1 MNNREIGRALREMS
15 LFLEMDGVPFK
26 PRAFEKAALAIEAL
40 DRPVE
45 AVWREGG
52 TKALQEIPSVGAGIA
67 ERIDEL
73 LRTSACRELE
83 KMRKKTPVDVIELA
97 SIEGLG
103 PQKVHALYEELNV
116 RTVDDLEKAARAG
129 RIHSLPHFKE
139 KSEENILRGIEFY
152 RQAVARH
159 PIGTV
164 LEMAES
170 IEARLGEVKGV
181 KHVAIAGSIRRRK
194 ETVGDFDVLVATAH
208 PGDVVR
214 AFVELPE
221 VAHVYAKGTTK
232 TMVRLRNGMDADL
245 RIVPETSFGAALLYF
260 TGSKAHN
267 IAVRRIAQDRDLK
280 LSEYGLFRGEKRIAG
295 ATEKEIYDALDLD
308 FIPPELREDAG
319 EVEAAREGKLPH
331 LVDAKDLRGDL
342 QTQTKWTDGT
352 LSIEE
357 MAEAARAL
365 GLEYIAITDHT
376 RDLAMAR
383 GSDEKKLREQMREIA
398 HLNSK
403 RHGIRVLTGAEVNI
417 RRDGSLD
424 VSDEML
430 AQLDVVGV
438 AVHAYF
444 DLPREEMTRRVIR
457 AIENP
462 HVDIL
467 FHPNARQ
474 LGRRAAIDIDMDAVI
489 ATAARTGTILEINAQ
504 PDRLDLTDAQVRRA
518 RDAGVKLA
526 IDSDAHNTGDLRFP
540 RLYGVFVAR
549 RGWARRSDIINT
561 LPLERMLAA
570 LEVRVVARPRKSAA
584 RKRRP
589 VAHA

>member
-1 MNNREIGRALREMS
+1 MDNREIGRALREMS
-15 LFLEMDGVPFK
+15 LFLEMDGVDFK

-45 AVWREGG
+45 AIWREGG
-52 TKALQEIPSVGAGIA
+52 AKALQEIPSVGEGIA

-73 LRTSACRELE
+73 LCTGVCRELE

-97 SIEGLG
+97 AIEGLG
-103 PQKVHALYEELNV
+103 PQKIHALYHELKI
-116 RTVDDLEKAARAG
+116 RTVDDLEKEARAG

-152 RQAVARH
+152 RQAVARR

-164 LEMAES
+164 LELAES
-170 IEARLGEVKGV
+170 IEKRLSEWKGV
-181 KHVAIAGSIRRRK
+181 KRVAIAGSIRRRK
-194 ETVGDFDVLVATAH
+194 ETIGDFDVLVAAAH
-208 PGDVVR
+208 PVDVVR
-214 AFVELPE
+214 AFVALPE
-221 VAHVYAKGTTK
+221 IAHVYAKGPTK

-245 RIVPETSFGAALLYF
+245 RIVPEKSFGAALLYF
-260 TGSKAHN
+260 TGSKSHN

-280 LSEYGLFRGEKRIAG
+280 LSEYGLFRGKWMIAG

-331 LVDAKDLRGDL
+331 LVEAKDLRGDL
-342 QTQTKWTDGT
+342 QTQTKWSDGT
-352 LSIEE
+352 SSIEE
-357 MAEAARAL
+357 LAEAARAA

-383 GSDEKKLREQMREIA
+383 GADEKKLREQLREIA
-398 HLNSK
+398 HVNAKL
-403 RHGIRVLTGAEVNI
+403 RGFRVLSGAEVNI

-424 VSDEML
+424 ISDEML
-430 AQLDVVGV
+430 AELDVVGV
-438 AVHAYF
+438 AVHTYF
-444 DLPREEMTRRVIR
+444 DLPRDEMTRRVIR

-462 HVDIL
+462 NVDIL
-467 FHPNARQ
+467 FHPSARQ

-489 ATAARTGTILEINAQ
+489 VAAARTGTVLEINAQ
-504 PDRLDLTDAQVRRA
+504 PERLDLTDVQVRRA

-526 IDSDAHNTGDLRFP
+526 IDSDAHNAGDLRFP

-549 RGWARRSDIINT
+549 RGWATGADIINT
-561 LPLERMLAA
+561 LPLHRMLVA
-570 LEVRVVARPRKSAA
+570 LKPRTAARPKMSVR
-584 RKRRP
+584 RRRP